1 MSKVDLFLINF
12 VILGKFL
19 ILSVSFSHF
28 KNESNNTP
36 TSESDRNARD
46 AQCIAWH
53 SEVSALVA
61 AVIEYY

>member
-1 MSKVDLFLINF
+1 M
-12 VILGKFL
+12 ILGKFL